1 MVKFYRIKRII
12 SSPYRSWIVRLFI
25 VLHMVLA
32 GFVTCPGGGGSDGG
46 GGNQTISDQT
56 SSPSSS
62 HASYPGG
69 HVAMDGC
76 NHIGHGY
83 NRQYWP
89 YGLLELACLV
99 VYAVEVA
106 AHLRVFGVSYYFD
119 KRWMLVFLFVSS
131 CCTLDHITC
140 YVGGMNL
147 RWSAS
152 IRSFMLVAKSSKL
165 RRLMRTIILCIPRIM
180 LVFRSVAAV

>member
-1 MVKFYRIKRII
+1 
-12 SSPYRSWIVRLFI
+12 
-25 VLHMVLA
+25 
-32 GFVTCPGGGGSDGG
+32 
-46 GGNQTISDQT
+46 
-56 SSPSSS
+56 
-62 HASYPGG
+62 
-69 HVAMDGC
+69 MDGC

-131 CCTLDHITC
+131 CCTLEPSADARRWKPGRA
-140 YVGGMNL
+140 VSAALRGGG
-147 RWSAS
+147 
-152 IRSFMLVAKSSKL
+152 
-165 RRLMRTIILCIPRIM
+165 RR
-180 LVFRSVAAV
+180 